1 MIIMVA
7 NVYKYCFKRA
17 LMIVKTC
24 LLVTDD
30 SDDHHAFS
38 EAASE
43 ISEGAIVLIILESQK
58 ALRLLKTKSHQFDYI
73 FLDLFM
79 HEIRINSFLKTVQR
93 DLKLGSKII
102 VYGDEAS
109 FKKIENPSGLI
120 FFNKEYE
127 YSELK
132 NFLRRFFGSSS
143 SLYQ

>member
-1 MIIMVA
+1 
-7 NVYKYCFKRA
+7 
-17 LMIVKTC
+17 MIVKTC

-43 ISEGAIVLIILESQK
+43 ISEGAIVLIILDSQK
-58 ALRLLKTKSHQFDYI
+58 ALHLLKAKKHFFDYI

-79 HEIRINSFLKTVQR
+79 DGIRINSFLKIIQQEINL
-93 DLKLGSKII
+93 DSKII

-109 FKKIENPSGLI
+109 FGQIENSEGLT
-120 FFNKEYE
+120 FFNKEYN

-132 NFLRRFFGSSS
+132 AFLTRFFDPSN